1 MEENNLF
8 LQNIQFHVYSDEE
21 VRNLAAVQITNCS
34 TYDRRYPKSN
44 GLNDIRMGVNDPHL
58 VCPTCNQSTTCSNH
72 YGFIELEKPIIRIG
86 FINMILQILKCVCW
100 ACSTPKFYD
109 SSLEEKS
116 LDEKKKFVDIKT
128 FRQVYINDSKE
139 LLKNI
144 SEACKKKTQCPLESC
159 GVPQCNFFKHNK
171 LFIRRSFSDKAFE
184 CFTNDEKELLK
195 NDRMFPDDIMY
206 ILNNISNA
214 NYELLGLNP
223 LQSHPKNFIM
233 KALLVPPPNIRPANI
248 AGDTQLRCENDLTL
262 LYQNVIRANNELK
275 EAMESF
281 HKIKKI
287 KNNNVDGYEYNL
299 DVIDAWDKIQILS
312 SAIINQNLKSIE
324 TFSGKPAYFQNN
336 APKRVM
342 KDIKSRLC
350 GKRGRLRANLSGKRV
365 DHAARTVIGPDA
377 IHDIFELGVPS
388 KIMNTLTFPEN
399 VCNFNIDMLKKC
411 ILLGP
416 NVDNGAL
423 SVKIENKTYYL
434 QDLSM
439 ERKQSICLELKFGS
453 CVERHLQ
460 NGNWVIFNRQPT
472 LHKASIMAFKAYRV
486 QGNQFKLSL
495 ACTKA
500 FNADFDGDE
509 MNLHALQD
517 YGSIAEAQEL
527 MAVPHQIVTPQN
539 NNVLIALVQDGLL
552 GAYKLTKDTANC
564 NKEKMIQMLTNI
576 HYNPNDSDYCDIPV
590 HTNNHYCVLPEF
602 TKDIDLYDG
611 KYILSYLF
619 PKTFNFKDKDLEIK
633 NGTFLKGRL
642 SKKYIGTG
650 GKIIRSIWQIYGPWA
665 CAKFIS
671 DLQRICVAWLEFDN
685 ECISIKDCLNTI
697 SNECNAIIESAYKKT
712 KDLHDLKN
720 GIMFS
725 VREARQT
732 KILQETRREIGS
744 MILESMD
751 KECGIANVVSS
762 GSKGNEMNISQIS
775 GIVGQQIV
783 GGNRIPFCNGPIG
796 PRTLAAFS
804 PYDNSPASRG
814 FIKNSYI
821 KGLDPHEF
829 FYHQQAGREGV
840 VATAVQTADAGYN
853 QRRMIKNQESE
864 VISYDKTVRGS
875 NNKILQFTYN
885 GDDFDGTRISK
896 VYLNY
901 EFDIWKRE
909 KNINKR
915 LSKSITILKNVME
928 ERNKYNLSNND
939 VEYYITMPSNLLEIM
954 KLKSKQTK
962 QLDINKIEKELCCVY
977 KSMIYFHN
985 ELFIFENTSIDFLLS
1000 NLSSVKNEDPSF
1012 LSRLVIHVQCQNV
1025 FLTLQDFKD
1034 CLHQFLKEYKK
1045 GIVSYSEGVG
1055 AIGSSCIGEPSTQ
1068 MTLNVFHHC
1077 GIAEKN
1083 VTLMGLP
1090 RFKQLIDA
1098 YDSYETSNVQIHLYD
1113 KIPVNVFIEM
1123 RLIDIIEN
1131 CEVIKINENDQ
1142 IFKAAKNTLS
1152 KAEIL
1157 GRVNLLNFLN
1167 CQSLMDLKQ
1176 EFYDAKNISE
1186 FKCSVILKKIL
1197 KLYNIQIKSNIF
1209 KYSNFAFFYTVK
1221 KEELISK
1228 NIKFQTICD
1237 FILEFLGPFACV
1249 THSIESDGDWII
1261 FIRPLHFIDD
1271 DLIESQICEMLMH
1284 SIIDECIVNGIE
1296 GIKRCIKQN
1305 DLLFQTDGSN
1315 MIELIKNDSVNPYL
1329 TITNNVV
1336 EVCNILGVE
1345 SSGLIMQEEFQRVLG
1360 FDGSYVDSRHT
1371 WLLTDTITNSG
1382 TINPLN
1388 RFKMGEMGGSILQRA
1403 SFEQTL
1409 DVFESSAAFAGVD
1422 NLAGSTERTVVGQPV
1437 RVGTGCFSILYTSG
1451 NEEKEN
1457 EKNISIKSL
1466 NNKILKFD
1474 EDDKLSEDDDD
1485 DLPFKEKLKRSR
1497 ILIKDETYHNNLM
1510 LLFKELCTF
1519 ALHKKTS
1526 RIYICEKNFFVDF
1539 TKIVNAWEMW
1549 KDQCISK
1556 KTYSKINYF
1565 SGNQKFKTYLE
1576 INNNDLKKEYL
1587 AIKYEALCDIDN
1599 FHFKL
1604 EQWQNSTEGSQE
1616 ANVTSEK
1623 TCVIHERKYHFPD
1636 TFFTIVLQ
1644 KKWKGKNYQDIENS
1658 KEFYCRMRIC
1668 FDCPWEISK
1677 KFTIVSISND
1687 IIQFYTFVKQF
1698 LM

>member
-1 MEENNLF
+1 MEENNLS

-109 SSLEEKS
+109 SSLGEKS
-116 LDEKKKFVDIKT
+116 QEEKKKFVDIKNI
-128 FRQVYINDSKE
+128 RQIYLNDPKE
-139 LLKNI
+139 LLKFV
-144 SEACKKKTQCPLESC
+144 SEACKKKTHCPLESC
-159 GVPQCNFFKHNK
+159 GVPQCNFYKHNK
-171 LFIRRSFSDKAFE
+171 LFIRRTFTEKLFE
-184 CFTNDEKELLK
+184 NFTEDEKEILK
-195 NDRMFPDDIMY
+195 HDRVFPDDILY
-206 ILNNISNA
+206 ILNNISHE
-214 NYELLGLNP
+214 NYELIGLNP
-223 LQSHPKNFIM
+223 SQSHPKNFIM

-275 EAMESF
+275 EAIDAF
-281 HKIKKI
+281 FKIKKV
-287 KNNNVDGYEYNL
+287 KNVNVDGYEFNI

-312 SAIINQNLKSIE
+312 AAIINQNLKSIE
-324 TFSGKPAYFQNN
+324 TLSGKPAYFQNN

-399 VCNFNIDMLKKC
+399 VCNFNMEKLKKA
-411 ILLGP
+411 IMLGP

-423 SVKIENKTYYL
+423 SVKIDNKTYYL

-439 ERKQSICLELKFGS
+439 ERKKDICNELKYGS

-460 NGNWVIFNRQPT
+460 DGNWVIFNRQPT
-472 LHKASIMAFKAYRV
+472 LHKASIMAFQAYRV
-486 QGNQFKLSL
+486 KGFQFKLSL

-552 GAYKLTKDTANC
+552 GAYKLSKDFATC
-564 NKEKMIQMLTNI
+564 DRQKLLQMLTNI
-576 HYNPNDSDYCDIPV
+576 HYDPNDINYCEIPLQSYSQSSIKF
-590 HTNNHYCVLPEF
+590 NIKNALE
-602 TKDIDLYDG
+602 YDG
-611 KYILSYLF
+611 KYILSFLF
-619 PKTFNFKDKDLEIK
+619 PSSFNYQDKDIEIK
-633 NGTFLKGRL
+633 NGLFTRGRL

-671 DLQRICVAWLEFDN
+671 DLQRVCVAWLEFDN
-685 ECISIKDCLNTI
+685 ECISIKDCLNKI
-697 SNECNAIIESAYKKT
+697 SSECNVIIENAYKKT

-720 GIMFS
+720 GIMYS

-744 MILESMD
+744 MILEAMD

-783 GGNRIPFCNGPIG
+783 GGNRIPFSNGPIG

-875 NNKILQFTYN
+875 NNKILQFSYN
-885 GDDFDGTRISK
+885 GDDYDGTRISK
-896 VYLNY
+896 VYLQ
-901 EFDIWKRE
+901 FDFIE
-909 KNINKR
+909 
-915 LSKSITILKNVME
+915 SKSNIQLKKSIQILKHVIE
-928 ERNKYNLSNND
+928 ERNKFNLSNNE
-939 VEYYITMPSNLLEIM
+939 VEYYVTMPCNLNEMI
-954 KLKSKQTK
+954 KLKNKSKDKLEQE
-962 QLDINKIEKELCCVY
+962 LIEFELCKVY
-977 KSMIYFHN
+977 KYMIECHN
-985 ELFIFENTSIDFLLS
+985 ESYYEKNKNINDFLK
-1000 NLSSVKNEDPSF
+1000 NLASVEYEDPSY
-1012 LSRLVIHVQCQNV
+1012 LSRLVLYVQCHEI
-1025 FLTLQDFKD
+1025 FLTMKDFQS
-1034 CLHQFLKEYKK
+1034 CLKQFCIEYKK
-1045 GIVSYSEGVG
+1045 GIVSSGEGVG

-1098 YDSYETSNVQIHLYD
+1098 YDSYETANVQIHLYEP
-1113 KIPVNVFIEM
+1113 IPVNTFIEM

-1131 CEVIKINENDQ
+1131 CEVIQINENEQ
-1142 IFKAAKNTLS
+1142 IYKAAKNTLS

-1167 CQSLMDLKQ
+1167 CQSLLDLKQ
-1176 EFYDAKNISE
+1176 EFYDPKNISE
-1186 FKCSVILKKIL
+1186 FKCSIILKKIL
-1197 KLYNIQIKSNIF
+1197 KLYNIQIKGNIQ
-1209 KYSNFAFFYTVK
+1209 KYSNYAFFYTVK

-1228 NIKFQTICD
+1228 NIKFETICD

-1249 THSIESDGDWII
+1249 THSMESDGDWIL

-1271 DLIESQICEMLMH
+1271 NMIESQICEMLMH
-1284 SIIDECIVNGIE
+1284 SIIDECIVNGTE
-1296 GIKRCIKQN
+1296 GIKRCIKQSE
-1305 DLLFQTDGSN
+1305 LIFQTDGSN
-1315 MIELIKNDSVNPYL
+1315 MLELLKNDSVNPYK

-1345 SSGLIMQEEFQRVLG
+1345 AAGLIMQEEFQRVLG

-1371 WLLTDTITNSG
+1371 WLLTDTVTNSG

-1422 NLAGSTERTVVGQPV
+1422 YLAGSTERTVVGQPV
-1437 RVGTGCFSILYTSG
+1437 RVGTGCFSILNSLTSLEN
-1451 NEEKEN
+1451 NENKNKYVPPLQKYMEEFEEDGKE
-1457 EKNISIKSL
+1457 S
-1466 NNKILKFD
+1466 D
-1474 EDDKLSEDDDD
+1474 EEI
-1485 DLPFKEKLKRSR
+1485 PFKEKIKRNR
-1497 ILIKDETYHNNLM
+1497 INLFLKDETYHDNLM
-1510 LLFKELCTF
+1510 LLFKELCIF

-1539 TKIVNAWEMW
+1539 TKISYAWDMW

-1565 SGNQKFKTYLE
+1565 SGEQKYKTYLE
-1576 INNNDLKKEYL
+1576 VNNCDLKKDFF
-1587 AIKYEALCDIDN
+1587 AIKYEALCDIDSY
-1599 FHFKL
+1599 HFKL
-1604 EQWQNSTEGSQE
+1604 EQWQNCTQGSQE

-1636 TFFTIVLQ
+1636 TFFTIILQ

-1658 KEFYCRMRIC
+1658 KEFYCRMRVS

-1677 KFTIVSISND
+1677 KFTIISISND
-1687 IIQFYTFVKQF
+1687 IIQFYNFVKQF
-1698 LM
+1698 LI